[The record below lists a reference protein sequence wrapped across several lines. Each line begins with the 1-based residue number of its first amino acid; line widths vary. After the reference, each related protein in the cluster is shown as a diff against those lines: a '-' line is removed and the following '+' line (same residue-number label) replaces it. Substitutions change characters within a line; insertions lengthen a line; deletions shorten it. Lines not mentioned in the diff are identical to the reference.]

1 MIPSM
6 STSMVLPPYV
16 GDEPGDP
23 AMMSPY
29 QASMV
34 DVVQRF
40 GFSNERIDI
49 LRGLLSY
56 RQKLRELGLDDGHQ
70 WLDGSF
76 VEDVETI
83 RRRPPKDV
91 DIVTF
96 ASLQGTQQEKL
107 ALIQANLNVFV
118 SELAKQEFRCDA
130 YFVDLTVKPLLLVD
144 STRYWFGLF
153 SHQRETSLWKGML
166 QVPIVSND
174 AAAAQLLNMF
184 ELELGGTRDAQEA

>member
-1 MIPSM
+1 MIPAM

-29 QASMV
+29 PATMAE
-34 DVVQRF
+34 VVQRF
-40 GFSNERIDI
+40 AFSRERISI

-56 RQKLRELGLDDGHQ
+56 RSELRALGLDDGHQ

-76 VEDVETI
+76 VEDVENI
-83 RRRPPKDV
+83 RKRPPRDI

-96 ASLQGTQQEKL
+96 ASLQGTPIEKR
-107 ALIQANLNVFV
+107 AFIQANINLFDP
-118 SELAKQEFRCDA
+118 ELAKLTYLCDA
-130 YFVDLTVKPLLLVD
+130 YFVDLTIRPLLLVS
-144 STRYWFGLF
+144 STRYWFGMF

-166 QVPIVSND
+166 QVPIVSD
-174 AAAAQLLNMF
+174 DDVAAKLLDMF
-184 ELELGGTRDAQEA
+184 ELNLGA